1 MEKYVKLST
10 ILVIMA
16 MVGVGLTGHSV
27 IAQQQIPQPGPAPVV
42 TNGTVVIEP
51 GGTIDVY
58 DKSFES
64 YVGLAIAI
72 ISLVATYLVKTNA
85 NKKYVDT
92 LYQAKDFAE
101 MLRQDRETRRE
112 GMQVVYEMLPEKA
125 QEIVDRPKVKLVELD
140 KDVGKAT
147 EKVNQLNQIIDK
159 FGNKP
164 KL

>member
-10 ILVIMA
+10 ILVLFA
-16 MVGVGLTGHSV
+16 MVGVGITGHNV
-27 IAQQQIPQPGPAPVV
+27 IAQEKIIA
-42 TNGTVVIEP
+42 NGTVVIPP

-92 LYQAKDFAE
+92 MYQAKDFAE
-101 MLRQDRETRRE
+101 MIRQDRETRRE

-125 QEIVDRPKVKLVELD
+125 QEIVDRPKVRLSELD
-140 KDVGKAT
+140 KDVGRAT
-147 EKVNQLNQIIDK
+147 QKVDALNNIIDK
-159 FGNKP
+159 FGKP

>member
-10 ILVIMA
+10 ILVLFA
-16 MVGVGLTGHSV
+16 MVGVGITGHNV
-27 IAQQQIPQPGPAPVV
+27 IAQEKIIA
-42 TNGTVVIEP
+42 NGTVVIPP

-72 ISLVATYLVKTNA
+72 ISLIATYLVKTNA

-92 LYQAKDFAE
+92 MYQAKDFAE
-101 MLRQDRETRRE
+101 MIRQDRETRRE

-125 QEIVDRPKVKLVELD
+125 QEIVDRPKVRLSELD
-140 KDVGKAT
+140 KDVGRAT
-147 EKVNQLNQIIDK
+147 QKVDALNNIIDK
-159 FGNKP
+159 FGKP